1 MHHPE
6 LVVAEAVVVV
16 VQQDGAMFS
25 VLEFAKDAV
34 YDADTVAAAVAKDAG
49 VQVRGYHAVWV
60 WVGWGGVGGGLPCHM
75 TPKIHFEDTTAVLDA
90 HAH

>member
-1 MHHPE
+1 VGCRRGVPCTPQRWPVHHPE

-49 VQVRGYHAVWV
+49 VQVRGTTLC
-60 WVGWGGVGGGLPCHM
+60 GLGGVGWAGAFLA
-75 TPKIHFEDTTAVLDA
+75 T
-90 HAH
+90 